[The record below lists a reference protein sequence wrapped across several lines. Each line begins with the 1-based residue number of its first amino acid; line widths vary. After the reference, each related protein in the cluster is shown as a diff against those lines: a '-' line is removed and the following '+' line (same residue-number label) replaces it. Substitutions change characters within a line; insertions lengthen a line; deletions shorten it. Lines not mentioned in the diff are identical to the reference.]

1 MTTNIIQEIQE
12 WNDERGNYTYD
23 RYLEGEMLEEELGE
37 YALASM
43 VPNDLV
49 DEADA
54 LADIIFVAVGS
65 LYKLCGNDKVKFNDI
80 MTVVTA
86 ANNLKGKEKDSNG
99 KVSKPKNF
107 EGPEK
112 MIAKILFS
120 ERFVG

>member
-1 MTTNIIQEIQE
+1 MITDIIREIQE

-43 VPNDLV
+43 MPNDLV

-65 LYKLCGNDKVKFNDI
+65 LYKLCGNDKIKFDSI
-80 MTVVTA
+80 MTAVTA
-86 ANNLKGKEKDSNG
+86 CNNLKGKTKDANG
-99 KVSKPKNF
+99 KVSKPEGF

-112 MIAKILFS
+112 MIAKVLFY
-120 ERFVG
+120 EG

>member
-23 RYLEGEMLEEELGE
+23 RYLEGEMLEEELTE
-37 YALASM
+37 YSIASM

-54 LADIIFVAVGS
+54 LADIIFVELGS

-80 MTVVTA
+80 MTAVTA
-86 ANNLKGKEKDSNG
+86 ANNTKSKEKDSNG
-99 KVSKPKNF
+99 KITKPIDF

-112 MIAKILFS
+112 MIAKILYS
-120 ERFVG
+120 EKFVQ

>member
-1 MTTNIIQEIQE
+1 MMTNIIQEIQE

-65 LYKLCGNDKVKFNDI
+65 LYKLVGNDKIKFNDI
-80 MTVVTA
+80 MTAVTA
-86 ANNLKGKEKDSNG
+86 ANNLKSTEKDSNG
-99 KVSKPKNF
+99 KITKPKNF

-112 MIAKILFS
+112 MIAKVLFY
-120 ERFVG
+120 ER